1 MAVERVEHLI
11 KRASMVVTAHLAD
24 AHERRRCR
32 PFVRHA
38 LRLPL
43 IGLLFVVA
51 AGCSTNKTQTVSES
65 YVQSVTNL
73 NSALVLHV
81 DDMSRLTS
89 ATSALQQ
96 ADSLIRQ
103 AVERRNEALK
113 NFAEINADFD
123 ATPEQLNSL
132 AATNQSANTSEV
144 EKLLGVITAFQSALT
159 TEELATLYPERAEFA
174 TQTLM
179 LLEGH

>member
-1 MAVERVEHLI
+1 MWL
-11 KRASMVVTAHLAD
+11 
-24 AHERRRCR
+24 
-32 PFVRHA
+32 F
-38 LRLPL
+38 
-43 IGLLFVVA
+43 IGLLLSA
-51 AGCSTNKTQTVSES
+51 IGGCSSNKTQLISAG
-65 YVQSVTNL
+65 YVQAVTDL
-73 NSALVLHV
+73 NNGLALHV
-81 DDMSRLTS
+81 DDASRRDDAIT
-89 ATSALQQ
+89 ALQQ

-103 AVERRNEALK
+103 AVVRRDEAVK
-113 NFAEINADFD
+113 AFSETNADFD

-179 LLEGH
+179 LLEGY